1 MINRT
6 FRVVGAAYLP
16 GPGKVEVEA
25 SLGGEIVYSGPVKT
39 IPEEFP
45 IFHGFYSNNVENELF
60 EFTKDIDLTGE
71 LPFSLKVT
79 NGSLFFQQVIANY
92 SGGKIQEIFEND
104 TPVTVLV
111 QPQDFYRLISNISAE
126 DDGRRNIKIDN
137 VTKLRNNDH
146 NGPWNWVV
154 HHNQTFTCDLFI
166 DPSLI
171 VTHIPTFQ
179 ELTEMPRDEAIALA
193 SKFVVMNTNITN
205 NFLVD

>member
-6 FRVVGAAYLP
+6 FQVVGAAYLL
-16 GPGKVEVEA
+16 GPEKVEVEA
-25 SLGGEIVYSGPVKT
+25 TLGGEIVYSGPVTT

-45 IFHGFYSNNVENELF
+45 SFRGFYSNNVENVLF

-92 SGGKIQEIFEND
+92 SGGKIQEVFEND
-104 TPVTVLV
+104 TSVTVLV
-111 QPQDFYRLISNISAE
+111 QPQDFYGLISNISAE
-126 DDGRRNIKIDN
+126 YDGRRNIKIDN
-137 VTKLRNNDH
+137 VAALKSNEH
-146 NGPWNWVV
+146 NGPWNWVI

-193 SKFVVMNTNITN
+193 SKFFNMN